1 MTPPLWI
8 KELAA
13 VIWPDLCHVCDR
25 SLVDG
30 ESAMCL
36 ECVASMPLTGLQHQS
51 GFNDIH
57 RRIAGHTPID
67 RAAAYFH
74 YDRDSG
80 LRPAYPPAK
89 YGSQP
94 RLARQ
99 LGARC
104 AIEFAGSGFFDG
116 IDVIEPVPLH
126 WFRQARRG
134 YNQSREIALGI
145 SEVTGIPVGSHLS
158 ARPHGSQTRRN
169 ATSRSDNAEG
179 TYSAKECSPIDGR
192 HILIVDD
199 IITTGSTMRSCAAA
213 LHAAAP
219 QSAISVL
226 AIGLSRLS

>member
-1 MTPPLWI
+1 M
-8 KELAA
+8 
-13 VIWPDLCHVCDR
+13 
-25 SLVDG
+25 
-30 ESAMCL
+30 
-36 ECVASMPLTGLQHQS
+36 
-51 GFNDIH
+51 
-57 RRIAGHTPID
+57 
-67 RAAAYFH
+67 
-74 YDRDSG
+74 
-80 LRPAYPPAK
+80 
-89 YGSQP
+89 
-94 RLARQ
+94 
-99 LGARC
+99 
-104 AIEFAGSGFFDG
+104 
-116 IDVIEPVPLH
+116 PLH

-226 AIGLSRLS
+226 AIGRRGCREPASPHAAPLQILKNFFSNFGQDEYLL